1 MRSCTV
7 RDTDSCSKWR
17 ACASH
22 TAGDDDMFL
31 YLSKHE
37 DGVLV
42 EDAGISLTPAKAR
55 NLGLAL
61 VQMADESEK
70 ENA

>member
-1 MRSCTV
+1 
-7 RDTDSCSKWR
+7 
-17 ACASH
+17 
-22 TAGDDDMFL
+22 MFL